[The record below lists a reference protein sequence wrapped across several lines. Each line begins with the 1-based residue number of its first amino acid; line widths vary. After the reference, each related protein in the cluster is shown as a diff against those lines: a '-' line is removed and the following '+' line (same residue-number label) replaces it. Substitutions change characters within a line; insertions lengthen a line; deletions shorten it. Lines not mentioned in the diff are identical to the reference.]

1 MKYLITTAVAVSLL
15 SGCTEVDKSF
25 TAFNQEAGAQL
36 ESGNFGNATMNN
48 TLVQSGQRDYV
59 VSLGHRFNSEV
70 ESTVTFAFNSAQLDN
85 VARATLSQQAH
96 WINQFPE
103 VRFKVFGHTDLVGS
117 NAYNKALGL
126 RRAQAAVNYLVS
138 QGVSRSRLKAV
149 VSFGET
155 RPVIKCFGSDCVNL
169 GTQVIFGGVFE
180 CCKIEVIQKRLVQL
194 ELDLTDPSL
203 ALLLFVLRSRVRS
216 FDRHGLHQGLAR
228 LFCGCRGSVW
238 GCRNSRKLWLGIGLC
253 AGFVGFF
260 IFRKHRLAPYLAVAV
275 TSAWLTAWTDCASF

>member
-155 RPVIKCFGSDCVNL
+155 RPVINTTDMERRNRRTVTEVSGFVRNHPTLLNGKYAE
-169 GTQVIFGGVFE
+169 VIFRE
-180 CCKIEVIQKRLVQL
+180 Y
-194 ELDLTDPSL
+194 
-203 ALLLFVLRSRVRS
+203 VRS
-216 FDRHGLHQGLAR
+216 ATPTT
-228 LFCGCRGSVW
+228 GSLQVV
-238 GCRNSRKLWLGIGLC
+238 GEV
-253 AGFVGFF
+253 AGG
-260 IFRKHRLAPYLAVAV
+260 
-275 TSAWLTAWTDCASF
+275 S